1 MNNPTKLK
9 IDNLITVQ
17 PLTEGQ
23 KIVFESYD
31 SGNNLCL
38 SGSPG
43 TGKTFLALYIA
54 LEEVLTKGNEYD
66 KVIIIR
72 SIVPTRDIGFLPGE
86 IEDKEQAYSEP
97 YQEICK
103 ELFNDDPL
111 AWKKLS
117 NDNKILFRSTSFL
130 RGLTFKNA
138 IIVIDEMQNCNY
150 HELCTIA
157 TRVGDNCKLITCGDY
172 YQSDLSKAGDK
183 NGVLEFISILENM
196 NRFEHVE
203 FTWSDCVRSGF
214 VRDFLQTKE
223 MMERAKL

>member
-1 MNNPTKLK
+1 MNKPSKLK
-9 IDNLITVQ
+9 IENLITVE

-23 KIVFESYD
+23 KTVFNSYK

-43 TGKTFLALYIA
+43 TGKTFVALYLA
-54 LEEVLTKGNEYD
+54 LEEVLTRGNEYD

-86 IEDKEQAYSEP
+86 IEDKEQAYAEP
-97 YQEICK
+97 YQEICR
-103 ELFNDDPL
+103 ELFDDQI
-111 AWKKLS
+111 AWKKLAG
-117 NDNKILFRSTSFL
+117 DHKIIFRSTSFL

-138 IIVIDEMQNCNY
+138 IVIIDEMQNCNY

-157 TRVGDNCKLITCGDY
+157 TRLGDNCKFITCGDY
-172 YQSDLSKAGDK
+172 YQSDLSKQGDK
-183 NGVLEFISILENM
+183 NGVLQFIKILENM
-196 NRFEHVE
+196 NRFDHVQ
-203 FTWSDCVRSGF
+203 FTWADCVRSGF